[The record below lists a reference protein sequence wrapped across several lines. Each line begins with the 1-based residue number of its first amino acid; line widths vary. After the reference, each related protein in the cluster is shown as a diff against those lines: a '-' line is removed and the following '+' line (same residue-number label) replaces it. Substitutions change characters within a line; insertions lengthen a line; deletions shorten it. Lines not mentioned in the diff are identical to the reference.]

1 MVCSH
6 KMAKKE
12 KRSDRKCNEIQR
24 PEYIIEVQK
33 VEIRMYRKVIGVLNN
48 GAAVALL
55 LGKSMKKTLNDN
67 VERRRIIAGKVE
79 IADDDRPNK
88 EVTCKDEDR

>member
-55 LGKSMKKTLNDN
+55 LGKSMKKNAKRQCRKAENNSRQSRD
-67 VERRRIIAGKVE
+67 
-79 IADDDRPNK
+79 
-88 EVTCKDEDR
+88 C